1 MESEMA
7 VGHAA
12 VYTRDRVERNPQL
25 AIPPVLAIRE
35 QYACAALGSNTGSA
49 ALRDDLFVETWIQSV
64 RDYPSLNTMIVPL
77 NAVSGWNRNPQT
89 GNLSHDTGRFFS
101 VIGLQVR
108 HRFNHSEIMWD
119 QPIIEQPEIG
129 ILGILA
135 KSINGVLHFCLQA
148 KEEPGNI
155 GAAQLS
161 PTVQATYSN
170 YTGVHGGGAPL
181 FLEHFLDPSPD
192 KLIFARLQTEDG
204 GRFLYKSNRNMIV
217 SVGDDFPEQLPDS
230 FIWLTLRQIS
240 DLLSRDNLINACTRS
255 ILSCF
260 FWAGSLVSNGSCQTY
275 SGGGDGG
282 KPEDSV
288 QGAARPDEIQETA
301 KDQGWLRDIR
311 GTLQWLDDRKAS
323 NHMTAQRIG
332 LNALKEWELDGK
344 GFFSH
349 REKRFFRVVGLH
361 VSSETREVKTWGQP
375 IIENPTP
382 GIIGLLIRN
391 GRDGVEILMQ
401 AKAEVGNR
409 NTIQLGPT
417 VQFTQSNYEG
427 SKKLHKPFLYEEFT
441 EPRAFSVIHESRQTE
456 EGARF
461 YREYHLHRVLMLP
474 DDGEMKL
481 EIPDDYRWLPI
492 EHIAF
497 LLHLGE
503 QVNSCARSIL
513 FCLL

>member
-1 MESEMA
+1 MENETA
-7 VGHAA
+7 VGAAA
-12 VYTRDRVERNPQL
+12 VYTPDRPGRSPLTV
-25 AIPPVLAIRE
+25 IPPALAIRE
-35 QYACAALGSNTGSA
+35 QDAYAALESCTQQA

-64 RDYPSLNTMIVPL
+64 RDYPSLKTMIVPL
-77 NAVSGWNRNPQT
+77 NAVAWWNRNPQT

-108 HRFNHSEIMWD
+108 HRSNHSEITWD

-135 KSINGVLHFCLQA
+135 KHINGVLHFCLQA

-170 YTGVHGGGAPL
+170 YMGAHGGGAPL
-181 FLEHFLDPSPD
+181 FLEHFLDPPPE

-230 FIWLTLRQIS
+230 FIWLTLKQIS
-240 DLLSRDNLINACTRS
+240 GLLKRDNLINACTRS
-255 ILSCF
+255 ILSSF
-260 FWAGSLVSNGSCQTY
+260 FWAGSLVSGAPRTTLP
-275 SGGGDGG
+275 GDGA
-282 KPEDSV
+282 
-288 QGAARPDEIQETA
+288 GADH
-301 KDQGWLRDIR
+301 GWPRDVR
-311 GTLQWLDDRKAS
+311 DTLQWIDDRKAH

-332 LNALKEWELDGK
+332 LNSLKEWELDGK

-349 REKRFFRVVGLH
+349 REKRFFRVVGLQ
-361 VSSETREVKTWGQP
+361 VTSETREVRTWGQP

-382 GIIGLLIRN
+382 GIIGLLIKN
-391 GRDGVEILMQ
+391 GPNGVEILMQ

-427 SKKLHKPFLYEEFT
+427 SKKLNKPFLYDEFSD
-441 EPRAFSVIHESRQTE
+441 PQMFRVVHESRQTE

-474 DDGEMKL
+474 DDMAAEL
-481 EIPDDYRWLPI
+481 EIPVDYRWLPL